1 MWLTVIKKE
10 DLMITKIAVSTFSN
24 IVVEHDYTVRTKKF
38 L

>member
-10 DLMITKIAVSTFSN
+10 DLMITKMAVSTFSN
-24 IVVEHDYTVRTKKF
+24 IVVEHDYAVKAKNF